1 MRGSETV
8 TEEEKKSHK
17 TSWFVCCAEG
27 LVVWCK
33 VPQSCAVCLCSS
45 APVLY
50 FSLKKKKKKPFKI
63 PSLTVSMKIL
73 NKIWET
79 RVQMVCKEQCPQNQQ
94 TQVWRSQ
101 GVNNEKGMKSTVFLL
116 CLQL

>member
-8 TEEEKKSHK
+8 TEEEKKATK
-17 TSWFVCCAEG
+17 PPG
-27 LVVWCK
+27 LCVVQKAWWCGAR
-33 VPQSCAVCLCSS
+33 SLN
-45 APVLY
+45 PVLY
-50 FSLKKKKKKPFKI
+50 VCVLLFLFCISHLKKKKKKPFKI
-63 PSLTVSMKIL
+63 PSFTVSMKIL